1 MNINS
6 LTSQNLNNISFPND
20 NTNIKS
26 SLKSDSTKTEQND
39 NAEIGDSVSLGQD
52 NKNEI
57 DNKKWTVLHYGA
69 GDNDLY
75 GHILADVREEMQA
88 VGSNENI
95 NVVSM
100 LDCFHEGCTTY
111 YVTKSDGSDEYGEL
125 YSPVVVPKQEN
136 VDMSNSKVLSDFISW
151 GIKNYPSDH
160 VMVVISSHGG
170 GSNGAIADHDNGVRR
185 EDYSFDYNM
194 MTPQDM
200 NKAFQEAEKITG
212 KKIDILGFDACLMAN
227 TESTYEL
234 RNSANYIVASEE
246 TEGGE
251 GWGYKKMLNHLSNGN
266 MKPESFAKDIVK
278 SFAIPKYQADLKTLS
293 AIDTSKMN
301 QIANTVDEFSKAILE
316 QKQSA
321 DTLKHLNSLRAD
333 TQSFLND
340 SIDLHDFCEKISNDP
355 KFKDSKLQ
363 ETAKKVMSAVNEAII
378 ANQSYSKTENP
389 KGMLKYSNDDYSN
402 AHGLQIE
409 SSKDNIGKNY
419 KSLQFSK
426 DTHWDEALALINNK
440 KYTV

>member
-1 MNINS
+1 
-6 LTSQNLNNISFPND
+6 
-20 NTNIKS
+20 
-26 SLKSDSTKTEQND
+26 
-39 NAEIGDSVSLGQD
+39 
-52 NKNEI
+52 
-57 DNKKWTVLHYGA
+57 
-69 GDNDLY
+69 
-75 GHILADVREEMQA
+75 
-88 VGSNENI
+88 
-95 NVVSM
+95 
-100 LDCFHEGCTTY
+100 
-111 YVTKSDGSDEYGEL
+111 
-125 YSPVVVPKQEN
+125 
-136 VDMSNSKVLSDFISW
+136 
-151 GIKNYPSDH
+151 
-160 VMVVISSHGG
+160 
-170 GSNGAIADHDNGVRR
+170 
-185 EDYSFDYNM
+185 
-194 MTPQDM
+194 
-200 NKAFQEAEKITG
+200 
-212 KKIDILGFDACLMAN
+212 
-227 TESTYEL
+227 
-234 RNSANYIVASEE
+234 
-246 TEGGE
+246 
-251 GWGYKKMLNHLSNGN
+251 

-333 TQSFLND
+333 TQSFLNE

-426 DTHWDEALALINNK
+426 DTHWDEALALLNNK